1 MKKKAVPERLLDL
14 KCPRCGKVTHHYLN
28 SETGEYKCVICQA
41 VNKTIKVEPK
51 KVVVFEADPEL
62 DAALNPDAQAD
73 ETFDNVSTEVETADG
88 EILDDN
94 GNPV

>member
-62 DAALNPDAQAD
+62 DAALNPDAPTD
-73 ETFDNVSTEVETADG
+73 ETSENVSAEVEQAEENKIDN
-88 EILDDN
+88 N